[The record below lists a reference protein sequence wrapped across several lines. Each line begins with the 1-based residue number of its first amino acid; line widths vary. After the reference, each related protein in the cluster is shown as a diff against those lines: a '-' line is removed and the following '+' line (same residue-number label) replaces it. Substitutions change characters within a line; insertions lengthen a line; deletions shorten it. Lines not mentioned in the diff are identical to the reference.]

1 MRNSK
6 AKQIRRELRAQGI
19 GVGHTHYEAFN
30 VKNHEI
36 KGFDSKGEEIVVGT
50 YQTYTA
56 QLKPDCGRKLY
67 KESKANA

>member
-19 GVGHTHYEAFN
+19 GAGHTHYEAIN
-30 VKNHEI
+30 VKTREI
-36 KGFDSKGEEIVVGT
+36 KGFDSKGEEVVVGT

-56 QLKPDCGRKLY
+56 QLKADCGRKLY
-67 KESKANA
+67 KEAKANA